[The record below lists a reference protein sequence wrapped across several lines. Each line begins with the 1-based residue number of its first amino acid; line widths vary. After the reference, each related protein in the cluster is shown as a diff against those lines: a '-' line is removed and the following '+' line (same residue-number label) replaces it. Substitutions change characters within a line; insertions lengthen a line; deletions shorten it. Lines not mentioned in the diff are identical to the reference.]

1 MKDFTIDGFVAQNVE
16 TKATQSGRMV
26 TKFSVNSPDYDRK
39 TQERTPQYFDCEFW
53 HDQGD
58 PKAAMIQEGALL
70 LVWGQLHQDKW
81 TDRNTGQNRSKV
93 VLRAREVAQI
103 RAPQPGRQQGRPQQP
118 AAYARRATRS
128 PPRCRRPTRRPRRC
142 RRATRSPPSTP
153 SSPRPTRPPS
163 RRPRRPRPSP
173 HRHRPPSWRSTTRTS
188 RSRGP
193 AMQVLD
199 SLIDGPLQLSNA
211 REGDELIGMMVR
223 YLRTGAEPSPRTDA
237 QRMALAMARP
247 VLDKS
252 RARIEGGRAGG
263 SANGARTGRDA
274 DAEGRER
281 DAIPYAE
288 VVAALNRA
296 AGTAFRDTS
305 KKTRSLIRARW
316 AEGYRLEDFEA
327 VVEEKAAQW
336 SGDANMRAYLRPE
349 TLFSPKFEG
358 YREEARAAAQRPG
371 KGALD
376 AYAEL

>member
-1 MKDFTIDGFVAQNVE
+1 
-16 TKATQSGRMV
+16 
-26 TKFSVNSPDYDRK
+26 
-39 TQERTPQYFDCEFW
+39 
-53 HDQGD
+53 
-58 PKAAMIQEGALL
+58 
-70 LVWGQLHQDKW
+70 
-81 TDRNTGQNRSKV
+81 
-93 VLRAREVAQI
+93 
-103 RAPQPGRQQGRPQQP
+103 
-118 AAYARRATRS
+118 
-128 PPRCRRPTRRPRRC
+128 
-142 RRATRSPPSTP
+142 
-153 SSPRPTRPPS
+153 
-163 RRPRRPRPSP
+163 
-173 HRHRPPSWRSTTRTS
+173 
-188 RSRGP
+188 
-193 AMQVLD
+193 MQVLD

-263 SANGARTGRDA
+263 SANGARTGR
-274 DAEGRER
+274 ER
-281 DAIPYAE
+281 DEIPYADI
-288 VVAALNRA
+288 VAALNRA

-336 SGDANMRAYLRPE
+336 SGDAKMRAYLRPE

-358 YREEARAAAQRPG
+358 YREEARAAAPRAG

-376 AYAEL
+376 EYAGL

>member
-1 MKDFTIDGFVAQNVE
+1 
-16 TKATQSGRMV
+16 
-26 TKFSVNSPDYDRK
+26 
-39 TQERTPQYFDCEFW
+39 
-53 HDQGD
+53 
-58 PKAAMIQEGALL
+58 
-70 LVWGQLHQDKW
+70 
-81 TDRNTGQNRSKV
+81 
-93 VLRAREVAQI
+93 
-103 RAPQPGRQQGRPQQP
+103 
-118 AAYARRATRS
+118 
-128 PPRCRRPTRRPRRC
+128 
-142 RRATRSPPSTP
+142 
-153 SSPRPTRPPS
+153 
-163 RRPRRPRPSP
+163 
-173 HRHRPPSWRSTTRTS
+173 
-188 RSRGP
+188 
-193 AMQVLD
+193 MQVLD

-263 SANGARTGRDA
+263 SANGARTGANGART
-274 DAEGRER
+274 GRER
-281 DAIPYAE
+281 DAGGREGDAIPYAE

-336 SGDANMRAYLRPE
+336 SGDAKMRAYLRPE

-358 YREEARAAAQRPG
+358 YREEARAAAPRAG

-376 AYAEL
+376 EYAGL